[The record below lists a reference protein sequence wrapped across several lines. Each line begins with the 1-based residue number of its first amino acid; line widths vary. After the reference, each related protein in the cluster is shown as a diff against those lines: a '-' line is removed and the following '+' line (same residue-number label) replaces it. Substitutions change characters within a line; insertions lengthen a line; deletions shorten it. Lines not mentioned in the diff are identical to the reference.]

1 MKTTL
6 LCTNSDR
13 FFRFIPVCQDVTPSG
28 ATGVLLPGCRG
39 FAAHRAVLPKP
50 TPGLVRLFPDRERG
64 ISVASARAA
73 AALAGLVAA
82 APRRLHGGSV
92 LWSSVPQQL
101 APYSE
106 LVSLLGRLLGKL
118 ARGFYIVRVGLFV
131 CVCVCACGCTVVAD
145 HQPFTTTLL
154 GCVGCCKC
162 SW

>member
-1 MKTTL
+1 MTGGATSSELCEDPPFTL
-6 LCTNSDR
+6 WKQSFSAQTD

-64 ISVASARAA
+64 ISFASTRAA

-82 APRRLHGGSV
+82 APRRFHGGSV

-118 ARGFYIVRVGLFV
+118 ARGFYIVRVGL
-131 CVCVCACGCTVVAD
+131 
-145 HQPFTTTLL
+145 
-154 GCVGCCKC
+154 
-162 SW
+162 